1 MADDNV
7 YTSQD
12 DEAENSTNPLEKA
25 EKEERGWL
33 TNRQREF
40 AKLIVDGI
48 YSNAECARRAGYS
61 KSNAVVYAYK
71 LLNGKDFPL
80 VPQYIAELREERER
94 KYGVT
99 LIGQLKRL
107 SELSASA
114 EEGGQFSAAINAE
127 KIRSS
132 LGGLTVDRRENQHV
146 HKYDEMTRDQI
157 IAELGKLRN
166 EHPAAFIEGDFE
178 EIDDGDTGAQPVA
191 QIEGEAAEGDASHED

>member
-80 VPQYIAELREERER
+80 VPEYIAELREERER

-191 QIEGEAAEGDASHED
+191 QIEGEVAEGDASHED

>member
-80 VPQYIAELREERER
+80 VPEYIAELREERER

-191 QIEGEAAEGDASHED
+191 QIEGEIAEGDSSHED

>member
-80 VPQYIAELREERER
+80 VPEYIAELREERER

-191 QIEGEAAEGDASHED
+191 QIEGEIAEGDASHED

>member
-25 EKEERGWL
+25 ETEERGWL

-40 AKLIVDGI
+40 AKLIVDGV

-94 KYGVT
+94 KFGVT

-107 SELSASA
+107 AELSASA

>member
-1 MADDNV
+1 MDDPIVN
-7 YTSQD
+7 TS
-12 DEAENSTNPLEKA
+12 EETAV
-25 EKEERGWL
+25 EKESRAAL

-40 AKLIVDGI
+40 AKLIVDGV

-61 KSNAVVYAYK
+61 KDNSVVYAYK

-80 VPQYIAELREERER
+80 VPQHIAELREERER

-166 EHPAAFIEGDFE
+166 EHPTAFIEGDYE
-178 EIDDGDTGAQPVA
+178 EINDGDTGAKPVA
-191 QIEGEAAEGDASHED
+191 QIEGQSPEGDTPYED

>member
-1 MADDNV
+1 MDDQNV
-7 YTSQD
+7 YTSQEVAVEKD
-12 DEAENSTNPLEKA
+12 TKST
-25 EKEERGWL
+25 L

-40 AKLIVDGI
+40 AKLIVDGV

-61 KSNAVVYAYK
+61 KDNAVVYAYK

-107 SELSASA
+107 SDLSMNA
-114 EEGGQFSAAINAE
+114 EEQGQFSAAINAE

-146 HKYDEMTRDQI
+146 HKYDDMTREQI

-166 EHPAAFIEGDFE
+166 DHPAAFIEGDYE
-178 EIDDGDTGAQPVA
+178 EVKDGSTGAKSVA
-191 QIEGEAAEGDASHED
+191 QIEGKSSEGDTPHKN

>member
-191 QIEGEAAEGDASHED
+191 QIEGEIAEGDASHED

>member
-80 VPQYIAELREERER
+80 VPEYIAELREERER

>member
-1 MADDNV
+1 MADQNV
-7 YTSQD
+7 YTSQEVAVEKD
-12 DEAENSTNPLEKA
+12 TKST
-25 EKEERGWL
+25 L

-40 AKLIVDGI
+40 AKLIVDGV

-61 KSNAVVYAYK
+61 KDNAVVYAYK
-71 LLNGKDFPL
+71 LLNGTDFPL
-80 VPQYIAELREERER
+80 LPQYIAELREERER

-107 SELSASA
+107 SDLSMNA
-114 EEGGQFSAAINAE
+114 EEQGQFSAAINAE

-146 HKYDEMTRDQI
+146 HKYDDMTREQI

-166 EHPAAFIEGDFE
+166 DHPAAFIEGDYKE
-178 EIDDGDTGAQPVA
+178 VKDGDTGAQPVA
-191 QIEGEAAEGDASHED
+191 QIEGQSSEGDTLHED

>member
-178 EIDDGDTGAQPVA
+178 EIDDGDTGAQPMA
-191 QIEGEAAEGDASHED
+191 QIEGEIAEGDASHED

>member
-1 MADDNV
+1 MDDPIVN
-7 YTSQD
+7 TS
-12 DEAENSTNPLEKA
+12 EETAV
-25 EKEERGWL
+25 EKESRAAL

-40 AKLIVDGI
+40 AKLIVDGV

-61 KSNAVVYAYK
+61 KDNSVVYAYK

-80 VPQYIAELREERER
+80 VPQHIAELREERER

-166 EHPAAFIEGDFE
+166 EHPTAFIEGDYE
-178 EIDDGDTGAQPVA
+178 EINDGDTGAKPVA
-191 QIEGEAAEGDASHED
+191 QIEGQSPEGDTPHED